1 LKSTGNVGKINF
13 VTGGPVA
20 LTPKRSILK
29 CCGPETNR
37 NASGLVLQVQANKGS
52 ILLTGDAG
60 YDFIPAIAKNNL
72 IGLTVPHHGG
82 VGAGIPPAP
91 KVKEAVATISYGIP
105 NRYGHPNNTTI
116 NDHSLWSV
124 KKTIYPGTRRRGD
137 IFLP

>member
-1 LKSTGNVGKINF
+1 MKSTGNVGKINF

-91 KVKEAVATISYGIP
+91 KVKEAVATISYGIL
-105 NRYGHPNNTTI
+105 
-116 NDHSLWSV
+116 S
-124 KKTIYPGTRRRGD
+124 YPSP
-137 IFLP
+137 FVP